1 MHNSATLQHLIP
13 HDLLVLE
20 NKRISVSKFKYR
32 IAGDMAMVV
41 DTHPDTLDRGKSRKR
56 AWSPQQTTLEQHWGS
71 GSPASDVGPPEK
83 RQRTLAAVL
92 PVVDV
97 DMPVDS
103 GPSGV
108 RDEGTF
114 PPTGGLPVSTPLY
127 HAFPPVGGRSVDG
140 DVHLDATV
148 TCLSKDPTLPRRS
161 APVGPFCWAVEWGFS
176 HGTGLFLEQKL
187 VPDFVKT
194 GLCDRRML
202 VSHKRTSNIAD
213 IASAWRKAKIAAS
226 LSEDEISGELLDD
239 PHAN

>member
-1 MHNSATLQHLIP
+1 VTRLWRLIP
-13 HDLLVLE
+13 ALVLRIGVSRESAPGPLSRQRSNSIGAPAPLLPPLDLL
-20 NKRISVSKFKYR
+20 KKDK
-32 IAGDMAMVV
+32 
-41 DTHPDTLDRGKSRKR
+41 
-56 AWSPQQTTLEQHWGS
+56 EQ
-71 GSPASDVGPPEK
+71 
-83 RQRTLAAVL
+83 LAAVL
-92 PVVDV
+92 PVADV
-97 DMPVDS
+97 DMLVDS

-114 PPTGGLPVSTPLY
+114 PPTGGRPVSPPLY
-127 HAFPPVGGRSVDG
+127 TFLPPVGGPVVDG
-140 DVHLDATV
+140 DVRLDATV
-148 TCLSKDPTLPRRS
+148 TCLSKDPTLPRRE

-187 VPDFVKT
+187 VPDFFKT

-202 VSHKRTSNIAD
+202 VSRKRTSNIAD